1 MAQRFAREP
10 RSRAS
15 RADAPSARARGT
27 VMATARRPRPL
38 LPAAPW
44 AALALLACSLL
55 LALCASALPGRAL
68 ADEAEQAAFEIQSQ
82 SSPVTDAVPDE
93 LQQRVEETAAAY
105 NEAVARREELEAQ
118 AAACQERIDEIEAQL
133 PEARERAAE
142 SMYTGYRL
150 QQTGGGLVALLLSSD
165 DFSTLI
171 SNLHY
176 IESIQRHNIAQVEEL
191 LALTEELEAE
201 QASLDEALAGALEQ
215 EQAAAAA
222 LEEAKAARE
231 EAQRRAAEQ
240 AAREAAER
248 AAAAQ
253 AAAAAAAA
261 QASGGDAAADAS
273 GSASTGEDAGWSDA
287 GGADAWVDDSGGSA
301 SDGADWASDRDV
313 FIAEWG
319 SRIDAYLSGSPL
331 SGYGYVFA
339 AAAWDYGVDPRFS
352 PAIAFVES
360 SLGRYCFLPYNAWGW
375 GSSSWGSWEEA
386 IYSHVAGLAAGY
398 GYTLDY
404 EDALKYCPP
413 TADDWYYSV
422 ASQMAQI

>member
-1 MAQRFAREP
+1 MAQRFPCGP
-10 RSRAS
+10 RLRAGLAGERRSAAALSRA
-15 RADAPSARARGT
+15 AVPPLARVLVLA
-27 VMATARRPRPL
+27 
-38 LPAAPW
+38 
-44 AALALLACSLL
+44 AALAFALVMPSAAAPEPAC
-55 LALCASALPGRAL
+55 
-68 ADEAEQAAFEIQSQ
+68 ADDAEAAAYEVQSQ
-82 SSPVTDAVPDE
+82 SSPVTDATPDE

-118 AAACQERIDEIEAQL
+118 AAECQQRIDEINAQL

-150 QQTGGGLVALLLSSD
+150 QQTGSGLVALLLSSE

-176 IESIQRHNIAQVEEL
+176 IESIQRHNMAQVQEL
-191 LALTEELEAE
+191 VALTDELSAQ
-201 QASLDEALAGALEQ
+201 QASLSEALSEASAQ
-215 EQAAAAA
+215 EQAAAEA

-231 EAQRRAAEQ
+231 EAQRRAEEA

-253 AAAAAAAA
+253 AAAEAAAEAA
-261 QASGGDAAADAS
+261 ASSGASSAEPAAADAV
-273 GSASTGEDAGWSDA
+273 GGEDAWTDT
-287 GGADAWVDDSGGSA
+287 GGSDTGGTT
-301 SDGADWASDRDV
+301 SDGADWTSDRDV

-319 SRIDAYLSGSPL
+319 GRIDAYLSGSPL
-331 SGYGYVFA
+331 AGYGGVFA

-360 SLGRYCFLPYNAWGW
+360 SLGRYCFLPHNAWGW

-404 EDALKYCPP
+404 DDALKYCPP
-413 TADDWYYSV
+413 TADEWYSNV